1 MFHAMYDTGARAREE
16 FYSSRFYVMRSL
28 IFKWKKGKEPNQFK
42 LLRVAVKKK
51 AQDSEQINIS

>member
-1 MFHAMYDTGARAREE
+1 MYDTGARAREE
-16 FYSSRFYVMRSL
+16 FYSSRFYVMRSV